1 MSDPMKFLEFLFTWI
16 GRAFNRLYRMWSE
29 PDLWF
34 GTVAFMLLGGLAF
47 CGYQIVKT
55 DGRIDYCYVDKD
67 GANPSKL
74 IGHRPWR
81 LNADLRVASESEN
94 EDVLYKQAKEL
105 GCPIK

>member
-1 MSDPMKFLEFLFTWI
+1 
-16 GRAFNRLYRMWSE
+16 
-29 PDLWF
+29 
-34 GTVAFMLLGGLAF
+34 
-47 CGYQIVKT
+47 
-55 DGRIDYCYVDKD
+55 VDKD